1 MARGLSPN
9 TEGFAGAVLAEID
22 WAQPWFA
29 PWRELGEA
37 TAQRALQQQSVAE
50 ALNERTY
57 TAKREASAGSG
68 DIASA
73 ASVNTTR
80 AGLALGDAKANP
92 VERTVGTS
100 NEQIKEVTFVP
111 QSALPEGQAY
121 EDFIFKTAQVPTR
134 DGLHDFF
141 NGLCWHRFPL
151 AKRRLNQLQAAE
163 IEAQGVRDTRG
174 PVRDALTLFDE
185 NVVLMHA
192 PDEVWAALQAR
203 DWLRLFVDL
212 RAQWQQVHLV
222 LFGHALLEKLV
233 MPYKSITAH
242 VYRVDS
248 EVNPHDEAWL
258 DAWLV
263 QDLQSAKLATKPYE
277 PLPVLGVPG
286 WWSANAERAYYED
299 ANVFRPKRDVVAK
312 PSTQSAK

>member
-1 MARGLSPN
+1 LARGLSLK

-22 WAQPWFA
+22 WSQPWFA
-29 PWRELGEA
+29 PWRELGEP
-37 TAQRALQQQSVAE
+37 TAQQALQQQSVAE
-50 ALNERTY
+50 ALN
-57 TAKREASAGSG
+57 ALQKNLQLGAVVADHSAVKR
-68 DIASA
+68 
-73 ASVNTTR
+73 
-80 AGLALGDAKANP
+80 DANDVK
-92 VERTVGTS
+92 
-100 NEQIKEVTFVP
+100 FVP

-163 IEAQGVRDTRG
+163 IEAQGISATRG

-203 DWLRLFVDL
+203 DWLKLFVDL
-212 RAQWQQVHLV
+212 RDQWQHVHLV

-233 MPYKSITAH
+233 TPYKSITGH

-248 EVNPHDEAWL
+248 HINPHDEAAL
-258 DAWLV
+258 DTWLV
-263 QDLQSAKLATKPYE
+263 QDLQPAKLATKPYE

-286 WWSANAERAYYED
+286 WCAANAERAYYED
-299 ANVFRPKRDVVAK
+299 TNVFRPKRQTLHSFA
-312 PSTQSAK
+312 

>member
-1 MARGLSPN
+1 LARGLSPK

-22 WAQPWFA
+22 WSQPWFA
-29 PWRELGEA
+29 PWRELGEP
-37 TAQRALQQQSVAE
+37 TAHLALKQQSVAE
-50 ALNERTY
+50 ALNAFQTNLQLG
-57 TAKREASAGSG
+57 AVAANHSADKREASVGSG

-73 ASVNTTR
+73 VSVNTTR
-80 AGLALGDAKANP
+80 AGLALGDAK
-92 VERTVGTS
+92 
-100 NEQIKEVTFVP
+100 EVTFVP
-111 QSALPEGQAY
+111 QSALPEAQAY

-163 IEAQGVRDTRG
+163 IEAQGISATRG

-203 DWLRLFVDL
+203 DWLKLFVDL
-212 RAQWQQVHLV
+212 RDQWQHVHLV
-222 LFGHALLEKLV
+222 LFGHALVEKLV
-233 MPYKSITAH
+233 TPYKSITGH
-242 VYRVDS
+242 VYRIDS
-248 EVNPHDEAWL
+248 QVNPHDEAAL

-263 QDLQSAKLATKPYE
+263 QDLQPAKLATKPYE
-277 PLPVLGVPG
+277 PLPVLGIPG
-286 WWSANAERAYYED
+286 WAADNAERAYYED
-299 ANVFRPKRDVVAK
+299 TNVFRPKRELAPK
-312 PSTQSAK
+312 ASEASAT

>member
-1 MARGLSPN
+1 MARGLSPKA
-9 TEGFAGAVLAEID
+9 EGFAGAVLAEID
-22 WAQPWFA
+22 WSQPWFA
-29 PWRELGEA
+29 PWRELGEP
-37 TAQRALQQQSVAE
+37 TAHLALQVQSVAE
-50 ALNERTY
+50 ALNAINH

-73 ASVNTTR
+73 ASVNTIR
-80 AGLALGDAKANP
+80 AGLALGDAK
-92 VERTVGTS
+92 
-100 NEQIKEVTFVP
+100 EVKFVP

-163 IEAQGVRDTRG
+163 IEAQGVRATRG

-192 PDEVWAALQAR
+192 PDEVWDALQAR
-203 DWLRLFVDL
+203 DWLELFVDL
-212 RAQWQQVHLV
+212 RDQWQHVHLV
-222 LFGHALLEKLV
+222 LFGHALVEKLV
-233 MPYKSITAH
+233 TPYKSITGH
-242 VYRVDS
+242 VYRIDRH
-248 EVNPHDEAWL
+248 VNPHDEAAL

-263 QDLQSAKLATKPYE
+263 QDLQPAKLATKPYE
-277 PLPVLGVPG
+277 PLPVLGIPG
-286 WWSANAERAYYED
+286 WCVANAERVYYED
-299 ANVFRPKRDVVAK
+299 TNVFRPKREIVPK
-312 PSTQSAK
+312 TSKTQLGFA

>member
-1 MARGLSPN
+1 MARDLSSKA
-9 TEGFAGAVLAEID
+9 EGFAGAVLADID
-22 WAQPWFA
+22 WSQPWFA
-29 PWRELGEA
+29 PWRELGES
-37 TAQRALQQQSVAE
+37 TARQALQQQSVAV
-50 ALNERTY
+50 ALNQITHR
-57 TAKREASAGSG
+57 ANREASAGSG

-80 AGLALGDAKANP
+80 AGLALGAANA
-92 VERTVGTS
+92 V
-100 NEQIKEVTFVP
+100 KFVP

-141 NGLCWHRFPL
+141 NGLCWQRFPL

-163 IEAQGVRDTRG
+163 INTQGVRATRG

-192 PDEVWAALQAR
+192 PDAVWAALQAR
-203 DWLRLFVDL
+203 DWLKLFVDL
-212 RAQWQQVHLV
+212 RAQWQHVHLV

-233 MPYKSITAH
+233 TPYKSITGH
-242 VYRVDS
+242 VYRVAN
-248 EVNPHDEAWL
+248 EVNPHDEVAL

-263 QDLQSAKLATKPYE
+263 QDLQPAKLATKPYE
-277 PLPVLGVPG
+277 PLPVLGVPN
-286 WWSANAERAYYED
+286 WWPDNAERAYYED
-299 ANVFRPKRDVVAK
+299 TNVFRPKREIT
-312 PSTQSAK
+312 TQ